1 MSHRLINEG
10 TAVERWLFNE
20 HDPDIRCTWPTAAAA
35 RVIANR
41 LTDCTDTAMG
51 VRSVIMC
58 YTGLLSP
65 EYSTED
71 MIRRLRALRRAE
83 RDRRKS

>member
-10 TAVERWLFNE
+10 TAVERWLFDE
-20 HDPDIRCTWPTAAAA
+20 DIRCTWPTAAAA

-51 VRSVIMC
+51 ARSVLVH
-58 YTGLLSP
+58 YSGLLSP
-65 EYSTED
+65 RISTED
-71 MIRRLRALRRAE
+71 AIRRLRALRRAE